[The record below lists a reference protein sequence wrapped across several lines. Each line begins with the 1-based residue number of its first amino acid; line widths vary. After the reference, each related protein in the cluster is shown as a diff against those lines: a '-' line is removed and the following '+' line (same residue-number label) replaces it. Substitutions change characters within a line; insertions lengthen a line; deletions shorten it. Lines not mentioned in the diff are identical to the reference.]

1 MATENEVIEVV
12 LRPLLSLYKQ
22 PKHWD
27 SEERVIAAK
36 EAYISALTPFSKKS
50 VEKAK
55 VAVIGKH
62 FGWEMPTVAELVKEA
77 HLAS

>member
-1 MATENEVIEVV
+1 MATEEEVIEVI

-27 SEERVIAAK
+27 SEERVTAAK
-36 EAYISALTPFSKKS
+36 DAYISALTPFSKKAI
-50 VEKAK
+50 EKAK
-55 VAVIGKH
+55 ITVIGKH

>member
-1 MATENEVIEVV
+1 MATAEEVIEVV

-27 SEERVIAAK
+27 SEERVTAAK
-36 EAYISALTPFSKKS
+36 DAYISALLPFGKRAI
-50 VEKAK
+50 ENAK
-55 VAVIGKH
+55 IAVIGKH

>member
-1 MATENEVIEVV
+1 MATEEEVIEVI

-27 SEERVIAAK
+27 SEERVVAAK
-36 EAYISALTPFSKKS
+36 EAYVAALKPFSRRS
-50 VEKAK
+50 IENAK
-55 VAVIGKH
+55 IAVIGKH
-62 FGWEMPTVAELVKEA
+62 LGWEMPTVAELVKEA